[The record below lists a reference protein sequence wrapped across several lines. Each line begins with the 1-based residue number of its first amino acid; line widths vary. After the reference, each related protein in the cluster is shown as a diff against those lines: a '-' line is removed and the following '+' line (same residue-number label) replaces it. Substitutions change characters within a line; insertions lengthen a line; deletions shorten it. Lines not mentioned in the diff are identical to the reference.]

1 MIKSIAIDDE
11 PMALEVIKAHARKV
25 DFIDLKETFVSALEA
40 IKYLNEN
47 AIDLV
52 FLDINMPDITGLEL
66 SQMLPDNMAFVFT
79 TAYSNY
85 AVDAFKL
92 NALDYLMKPID
103 FGRFSQAC
111 QKAKIT
117 LQKEDAEANFIFV
130 KDGYDWVRVS
140 LEDLLFVKS
149 EGNYLTFNEI
159 NKKTLTR
166 MTLTEAVELLPK
178 KFFFRIHKSFLVN
191 LNHVQKIERH
201 QLSVTNGELVPI
213 AANYHADFMEA
224 LKQLWTVK

>member
-1 MIKSIAIDDE
+1 MIKAIAIDDE

-25 DFIDLKETFVSALEA
+25 DFIDLKETFVSAREA